1 MARRYWWGNT
11 QPLPH
16 AMSALK
22 RAALLSAQKREIALA
37 SEQPLVTKKVV
48 AADLGV
54 GTRTIEK
61 WVAERRIP
69 FIRMGHR
76 SLRFRLDDV
85 RKAISRW
92 TTREIS

>member
-1 MARRYWWGNT
+1 M
-11 QPLPH
+11 P
-16 AMSALK
+16 ALK
-22 RAALLSAQKREIALA
+22 KVALLSAQKREIELA
-37 SEQPLVTKKVV
+37 AEQPLVTKRVV

-54 GTRTIEK
+54 GLRTIEK

-85 RKAISRW
+85 RRAVSRW
-92 TTREIS
+92 TTHEIS